1 MKKETLKSLIP
12 YAVALGTI
20 LLFLFIYFQ
29 PLFQGKQVQQGDV
42 VNYKGA
48 VKEIQDYRDKTGDE
62 PLWTNSMFGGMP
74 AYQISVYYPNN
85 LFLYVDK
92 ALTLG
97 LPHPAN
103 LVFLYF
109 LGFFFLLRVLK
120 VDPWLC
126 IGGAMAFALSSY
138 FFIIL
143 EAGHNTK
150 AHAIGY
156 MAPVLASMII
166 AYRGKYLLGGL
177 LMAISLG
184 LELYCNHLQI
194 TYYLI
199 FILLAYGIAE
209 LVQQI
214 KEKSYKRFLKA
225 TGVLAI
231 GAILAVGP
239 NIANI
244 LTTYSYTD
252 YTTRGPSELTSN
264 QDNKTKGLDRDYIT
278 GWSYG
283 IPETWSLLIPN
294 VQGGGTG
301 PISENKSALK
311 SIDPQFRQA
320 IGQNNHYWGDQPF
333 TSGPVYAGAII
344 IFLFIL
350 GAFVVPAK
358 WKWPLLGLTALS
370 IMLAWGRHFM
380 GFTDFFLDFVPG
392 YNKFRTVSMILV
404 IAELA
409 IPLLAILALQK
420 IIENKEAMVK
430 NLKWLYISFG
440 ISGGLAL
447 IFWIMPSTFFDFFSA
462 AETTQFDELRAQGS
476 DIQQIDLFMSNLE
489 AARIA
494 IFKADA
500 IRSFLWV
507 LLGAAIIWVYIRY
520 KMSKYLLVAC
530 ISLLVIVDMSDVN
543 LRYLSKEDFVSKRKM
558 EKPFQAS
565 VADNAI
571 LEDKSPGY
579 RVLNLAANTF
589 NDASTS
595 YFHRSIGG
603 YHGAK
608 LKRYQELI
616 DFQIDP
622 ELQLIYTTFKNNP
635 TDSSISALFPQLH
648 ALNMLNAKYIIFNP
662 DAPPLTNPNALGAA
676 WLVADYKLVENPDME
691 IAALRTTDPAIT
703 ALVDKRFADQLN
715 NKTFTPDSLG
725 GIVLMD
731 YQPNKLVYNSNS
743 STEQIAV
750 FSEIFYS
757 DGWKAFL
764 NGNEVPYFRA
774 NYVLRAMVLP
784 AGKNTIEF
792 RFEPTQYYRG
802 ESISLIGS
810 ILIILLAGG
819 VVFFEVRQCRKTKCV
834 TEKAA

>member
-1 MKKETLKSLIP
+1 MKKQTLASLMP
-12 YAVALGTI
+12 YAVALGI
-20 LLFLFIYFQ
+20 IILFLFIYFQ

-48 VKEIQDYRDKTGDE
+48 VKEIQDYRDKSGDE

-126 IGGAMAFALSSY
+126 IGGAMAFTLSSY

-177 LMAISLG
+177 LMALTLG

-199 FILLAYGIAE
+199 FVLLAYGLAE
-209 LVQQI
+209 LVQHI

-225 TGVLAI
+225 TGILAI
-231 GAILAVGP
+231 GAILAIGP

-252 YTTRGPSELTSN
+252 YTTRGPSELTNN

-283 IPETWSLLIPN
+283 IPETWSLMIPN
-294 VQGGGTG
+294 VQGGATG

-344 IFLFIL
+344 IFLFIF
-350 GAFVVPAK
+350 GAFIVPSK

-370 IMLAWGRHFM
+370 IMLSWGRHFM
-380 GFTDFFLDFVPG
+380 GFTNFFLDFVPG
-392 YNKFRTVSMILV
+392 YDKFRTVSMILV
-404 IAELA
+404 IAELT
-409 IPLLAILALQK
+409 IPLLALLALQK
-420 IIENKEAMVK
+420 IIENKEAVVK
-430 NLKWLYISFG
+430 NLKWLYVSFG

-447 IFWIMPSTFFDFFSA
+447 IFWMMPSTFFDFFSA
-462 AETTQFDELRAQGS
+462 TEISQFDELRAQGS
-476 DIQQIDLFMSNLE
+476 DVQQIDLFMSNLE

-500 IRSFLWV
+500 IRSFFYI
-507 LLGAAIIWVYIRY
+507 LLGAAWVWIFIRY
-520 KMSKYLLVAC
+520 KLSKYLLVAGV
-530 ISLLVIVDMSDVN
+530 SLLVIIEMSGVN

-565 VADNAI
+565 TADNAI
-571 LEDKSPGY
+571 LADKSPGY
-579 RVLNLAANTF
+579 RVLNLAVNTF

-648 ALNMLNAKYIIFNP
+648 AINMLNTKYIIFNP

-676 WLVADYKLVENPDME
+676 WFVTDYKLVENPDME
-691 IAALRTTDPAIT
+691 IASLKDIDPATT
-703 ALVDKRFADQLN
+703 ALIDKRFADQVN
-715 NKTFTPDSLG
+715 NKELKSDSLS

-743 STEQIAV
+743 ATQQIAV
-750 FSEIFYS
+750 FSEIYYA

-774 NYVLRAMVLP
+774 NYVLRAMVVP

-802 ESISLIGS
+802 ESMSMIGS
-810 ILIILLAGG
+810 ILIIILAGG
-819 VVFFEVRQCRKTKCV
+819 VIFIEIRNCRKSKCQDQ
-834 TEKAA
+834 KAA